1 MDNMIL
7 RYKLNINIYLH
18 NESYVLVRN
27 SDASN

>member
-7 RYKLNINIYLH
+7 RYKLNINIYLN
-18 NESYVLVRN
+18 NESYRLVRN

>member
-18 NESYVLVRN
+18 NEVLVRN
-27 SDASN
+27 NDASN